1 MQSIS
6 CSPYSIWC
14 DIAITNKRSLADAL
28 HKLEQCL
35 AHIRENLHSRELAA
49 EFERARVEKDATAE
63 APRA

>member
-35 AHIRENLHSRELAA
+35 AHIRENLKTSELRD
-49 EFERARVEKDATAE
+49 EFDRANRFRLGE
-63 APRA
+63 PRKP